1 MTTAAGRAVGDDEGS
16 VAAGPVG
23 SDDPAGL
30 PGQWVDE
37 GMSRQFA
44 AANTAAWQ
52 LCRWVLECSRAR
64 AGTSE
69 RVTSRPRAGKIVAAS
84 LGWSEGY
91 AAGRIEFA
99 RQVLERLPRLGQE
112 MASGRLEEHKAR
124 DIVELVADLDD
135 AQAREVVERVLDAAP
150 RLGFLALRQ
159 RVALAAGAV
168 DPGWAER
175 RRAAAIARRRVTL
188 RSAPS
193 GAAEL
198 CGLDLPED
206 PAQDSHDRI
215 VALAHAV
222 LSRLKRAQVRGVS
235 VGEVES
241 EVMLTLTGPAG
252 AGLYDLDVVEHVTAR
267 FTDPP
272 NQRWPGPGSTDAGAS
287 GSTTTTAPWTTCCPC
302 AHRPPVR
309 LRPGGAVAATSS
321 SSPPTPA
328 TSTRSSPH
336 STPRPGRPHPQR
348 RRPGTAAPRRAGTGP
363 RTRPPTRGAP
373 RAHPGRG
380 GQPVPLRP
388 PPGLGR
394 VPRPDLPRPRL
405 LHRRRRLRH
414 RPHPRRHRRRPHR
427 RRRPRPVLHAR
438 PPVQA
443 RPRHRLDRAPDQ
455 TRPLR
460 VDLPHRPR
468 PPRGAR
474 ALPPTAR
481 PGPPRRAT
489 SSPARPPPPPRTT
502 RPPPGEQARPGHRR
516 VPGHRPPA
524 LLARRPPHH
533 HPGRTALL
541 DPRPR
546 PDAPVGEA
554 DRTAAAS

>member
-1 MTTAAGRAVGDDEGS
+1 MTTAAGRGVGDDEGS
-16 VAAGPVG
+16 VVPGPVG

-64 AGTSE
+64 AGTSQ

-112 MASGRLEEHKAR
+112 MASGRLEEHKAH

-215 VALAHAV
+215 VALGHAV
-222 LSRLKRAQVRGVS
+222 LLRLKRAQVRGVS

-272 NQRWPGPGSTDAGAS
+272 NHSDGPGPDEGPGPDDATDPDGGPGPDSPGGDAAPVPMTAPIPESSPGAPEATTRKTPTPRAMPRTR
-287 GSTTTTAPWTTCCPC
+287 TTT
-302 AHRPPVR
+302 
-309 LRPGGAVAATSS
+309 
-321 SSPPTPA
+321 
-328 TSTRSSPH
+328 
-336 STPRPGRPHPQR
+336 PQR
-348 RRPGTAAPRRAGTGP
+348 TASPTGP
-363 RTRPPTRGAP
+363 RTTTPQR
-373 RAHPGRG
+373 
-380 GQPVPLRP
+380 
-388 PPGLGR
+388 
-394 VPRPDLPRPRL
+394 
-405 LHRRRRLRH
+405 
-414 RPHPRRHRRRPHR
+414 
-427 RRRPRPVLHAR
+427 
-438 PPVQA
+438 
-443 RPRHRLDRAPDQ
+443 
-455 TRPLR
+455 
-460 VDLPHRPR
+460 
-468 PPRGAR
+468 
-474 ALPPTAR
+474 
-481 PGPPRRAT
+481 PRRAASPT
-489 SSPARPPPPPRTT
+489 RTRTTTARRARRTAGLTRSRPRWWRSDPARCCVWNCAPCSGSTAAPGSSPA
-502 RPPPGEQARPGHRR
+502 
-516 VPGHRPPA
+516 
-524 LLARRPPHH
+524 
-533 HPGRTALL
+533 
-541 DPRPR
+541 
-546 PDAPVGEA
+546 
-554 DRTAAAS
+554 AA